1 LLFSSSSIAL
11 LVGTIL
17 LLGFLF
23 RRFVELSF
31 LRLFKLLAVFE
42 GISLLVGELKGAI
55 SATDV
60 KLSSSS

>member
-31 LRLFKLLAVFE
+31 LRLLKLLAVFE
-42 GISLLVGELKGAI
+42 GISLLVGELKAAI